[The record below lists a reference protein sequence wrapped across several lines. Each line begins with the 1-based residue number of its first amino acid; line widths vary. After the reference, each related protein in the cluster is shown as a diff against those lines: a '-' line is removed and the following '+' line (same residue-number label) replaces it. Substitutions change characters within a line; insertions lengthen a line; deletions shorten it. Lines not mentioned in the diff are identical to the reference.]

1 MPFISTAEKSIIT
14 SQDLMEALK
23 HPAPAAPYGQ
33 IGENQLEDIDALA
46 KISIQQVEEK
56 GIIITS

>member
-1 MPFISTAEKSIIT
+1 
-14 SQDLMEALK
+14 MEALK

-56 GIIITS
+56 RNHHNVMI